1 MISVRRAFNRYTTT
15 QVLFA
20 PAIGGSWDLNNQ
32 WVVGEMGEVRVIQAT
47 PIPHGDRDEG
57 VFGEQLKANPELERV
72 PAFMKFHATVDMPMK
87 SLLCVYGTTYMV
99 TQHGNVSAAGFYMV
113 IASKVQNLVLQLGVP
128 APIDLPVSPELDPSL
143 DHSVEP
149 PAELWPNAEDIAGWN

>member
-15 QVLFA
+15 VVLFA
-20 PAIGGSWDLNNQ
+20 PALGGSWDLNNQ
-32 WVVGEMGEVRVIQAT
+32 WVVGQMGAVRPINAT
-47 PIPHGDRDEG
+47 PMPHGDRDEG
-57 VFGEQLKANPELERV
+57 VFGAQLKANPELERV
-72 PAFMKFHATVDMPMK
+72 PAFMKFHSVENMPMK

-128 APIDLPVSPELDPSL
+128 APIDPPLDPSVDPL
-143 DHSVEP
+143 YDHSVNP
-149 PAELWPNAEDIAGWN
+149 PVELWPSAPEISGWN